1 MSTQK
6 PFTYQPEDLERLL
19 RTKEFNGLLPEERDF
34 VLQHVSNEK
43 EFNELKML
51 LGNIESS
58 EHEMQDPPAAVWKNL
73 KKEFNAQKP
82 SRFKVWLNF
91 LFPPLPKWSGFRTVS
106 FSLVGMAAVVG
117 AVVWFVPSEKKS
129 DQFASVQDNSKNNE
143 NQNSILD
150 TVSKNSEF
158 KVNPEQY
165 AELKPVSGIYETPV
179 VREVEHVQEYPLDEV
194 IQMNDE
200 EVPMNKITEEK
211 NSNRMMDSESENVKV
226 TSNDAPAA
234 TFSTG
239 PTITSTSTQLNNVAS
254 PQWTTGGS
262 VPTTTIVADS
272 IKVQPKK
279 KKKTPPK
286 KK

>member
-6 PFTYQPEDLERLL
+6 PFIYQPEDLERLL
-19 RTKEFNGLLPEERDF
+19 RTKEFNGLLPEERTF
-34 VLQHVSNEK
+34 VLQHVSNND

-51 LGNIESS
+51 LGKIESS

-82 SRFKVWLNF
+82 SRFKVWLNI

-117 AVVWFVPSEKKS
+117 AIVWFVPSEKKS

-143 NQNSILD
+143 TQNSILD
-150 TVSKNSEF
+150 TVSENSEF

-165 AELKPVSGIYETPV
+165 AELKPVSGIYVTPV
-179 VREVEHVQEYPLDEV
+179 VREVEDVQEAPLNDEV
-194 IQMNDE
+194 SEENSIAPANDA
-200 EVPMNKITEEK
+200 VEEK
-211 NSNRMMDSESENVKV
+211 SDRRME
-226 TSNDAPAA
+226 NDAP
-234 TFSTG
+234 TVTESTNAF
-239 PTITSTSTQLNNVAS
+239 PTMNFTTDGNLIAPAL
-254 PQWTTGGS
+254 QWTTDEKVNVIATDS
-262 VPTTTIVADS
+262 VKI
-272 IKVQPKK
+272 QPKK
-279 KKKTPPK
+279 KKKSPSK

>member
-6 PFTYQPEDLERLL
+6 PFIYQPEDLERLL
-19 RTKEFNGLLPEERDF
+19 RTKEFNGLLPEERAF

-73 KKEFNAQKP
+73 KKEFNQQKP
-82 SRFKVWLNF
+82 SRFKVWLNI

-106 FSLVGMAAVVG
+106 FSLAGMAAVVG
-117 AVVWFVPSEKKS
+117 AVIWFVPSNKNS
-129 DQFASVQDNSKNNE
+129 NQLAIVQDNSKNKE
-143 NQNSILD
+143 IQNSTND
-150 TVSKNSEF
+150 TVSQNSEF

-165 AELKPVSGIYETPV
+165 AELKPVSEIYVTPV
-179 VREVEHVQEYPLDEV
+179 VREVEEV
-194 IQMNDE
+194 YE
-200 EVPMNKITEEK
+200 T
-211 NSNRMMDSESENVKV
+211 RMMDEVQDEN
-226 TSNDAPAA
+226 TIAPANDAIEAK
-234 TFSTG
+234 SDRNMENDS
-239 PTITSTSTQLNNVAS
+239 PTAVESTSTFPTMTLTTNGNLNA
-254 PQWTTGGS
+254 PALQWTTDEKANVIVTDS
-262 VPTTTIVADS
+262 VKI
-272 IKVQPKK
+272 QPKK

>member
-19 RTKEFNGLLPEERDF
+19 RTKEFNGLLPEERAF

-73 KKEFNAQKP
+73 KKEFNQQKP
-82 SRFKVWLNF
+82 SRFKVWLNIR
-91 LFPPLPKWSGFRTVS
+91 FPPLPKWSGFRTVS

-117 AVVWFVPSEKKS
+117 AIVWFVPSDKTS
-129 DQFASVQDNSKNNE
+129 NQLAIVQDNPKNNE
-143 NQNSILD
+143 IQNSTND
-150 TVSKNSEF
+150 TVSQNSEF

-165 AELKPVSGIYETPV
+165 AELKPVSEIYVTPV
-179 VREVEHVQEYPLDEV
+179 VREVEEV
-194 IQMNDE
+194 YETPTMNEVHE
-200 EVPMNKITEEK
+200 ENTIAPA
-211 NSNRMMDSESENVKV
+211 
-226 TSNDAPAA
+226 NDAIEAKSDRSMENDSPAVIE
-234 TFSTG
+234 ST
-239 PTITSTSTQLNNVAS
+239 NAS
-254 PQWTTGGS
+254 PTF
-262 VPTTTIVADS
+262 TTTSSGNLSAPTMNFTTDEKMNVIVTDS
-272 IKVQPKK
+272 VKIQPKK

>member
-19 RTKEFNGLLPEERDF
+19 RTKEFNGLLPEERTF

-73 KKEFNAQKP
+73 KKEFNQQKP
-82 SRFKVWLNF
+82 SRFKVWLNI

-106 FSLVGMAAVVG
+106 FSLAGMAAVVG
-117 AVVWFVPSEKKS
+117 AVIWFVPSNKNS
-129 DQFASVQDNSKNNE
+129 NQLAIVQDNSKNKE
-143 NQNSILD
+143 IQNSTND
-150 TVSKNSEF
+150 TVSESKEF

-165 AELKPVSGIYETPV
+165 AELKPVSGIYVTPV
-179 VREVEHVQEYPLDEV
+179 VREVEQVYETRTMDEVQE
-194 IQMNDE
+194 
-200 EVPMNKITEEK
+200 
-211 NSNRMMDSESENVKV
+211 EN
-226 TSNDAPAA
+226 TIAPANDAIEAKSDRNMENDSPALIE
-234 TFSTG
+234 ST
-239 PTITSTSTQLNNVAS
+239 NAS
-254 PQWTTGGS
+254 PTF
-262 VPTTTIVADS
+262 TTTSSGNLTAPTMNFTTDEKMNVIVTDS
-272 IKVQPKK
+272 IKFQPKK

>member
-19 RTKEFNGLLPEERDF
+19 RTKEFNGLLPEERAF

-58 EHEMQDPPAAVWKNL
+58 EHEMQDPPASVWKNL
-73 KKEFNAQKP
+73 KKEFNQQKP
-82 SRFKVWLNF
+82 SRFKVWLNI

-117 AVVWFVPSEKKS
+117 AVIWFVPKDNHFMAANQSNVQSAEEKS
-129 DQFASVQDNSKNNE
+129 TNTNS
-143 NQNSILD
+143 D
-150 TVSKNSEF
+150 TVSENSEF

-165 AELKPVSGIYETPV
+165 AELHPVSGIYVTPV
-179 VREVEHVQEYPLDEV
+179 VREVENMEEATLMDEVQE
-194 IQMNDE
+194 
-200 EVPMNKITEEK
+200 
-211 NSNRMMDSESENVKV
+211 EN
-226 TSNDAPAA
+226 TTAPADNIQEA
-234 TFSTG
+234 KADRSMENDSPAVIESTNAAQTF
-239 PTITSTSTQLNNVAS
+239 
-254 PQWTTGGS
+254 
-262 VPTTTIVADS
+262 TTTSSGNLTAPTMNFTTDEKMNVIVTDS
-272 IKVQPKK
+272 IKFQPKK

>member
-19 RTKEFNGLLPEERDF
+19 RTKEFNGLLPEERAF
-34 VLQHVSNEK
+34 VLQHVSTEK

-58 EHEMQDPPAAVWKNL
+58 EHEMQDPPVAVWKNL

-82 SRFKVWLNF
+82 SRFKVWLNI
-91 LFPPLPKWSGFRTVS
+91 LFPPLPKWRGFRTIS

-117 AVVWFVPSEKKS
+117 AIVWFVPSEKKS

-143 NQNSILD
+143 TQNSILD
-150 TVSKNSEF
+150 TVSENSEF

-165 AELKPVSGIYETPV
+165 AELQPVSEISITPV
-179 VREVEHVQEYPLDEV
+179 VREVEHVHEAPLNDEV
-194 IQMNDE
+194 SE
-200 EVPMNKITEEK
+200 E
-211 NSNRMMDSESENVKV
+211 NSIAP
-226 TSNDAPAA
+226 SNDAIEAKSDRSMENDSPAVIE
-234 TFSTG
+234 STNAS
-239 PTITSTSTQLNNVAS
+239 PTITSTSSGNFTAPTMNFTSDEKLNVIV
-254 PQWTTGGS
+254 TDS
-262 VPTTTIVADS
+262 VKI
-272 IKVQPKK
+272 QPKK

>member
-19 RTKEFNGLLPEERDF
+19 RTKEFNGLLPEERAF

-73 KKEFNAQKP
+73 KKEFNQQKP
-82 SRFKVWLNF
+82 SRFKVWLNI

-106 FSLVGMAAVVG
+106 FSLAGMAAVVG
-117 AVVWFVPSEKKS
+117 AVIWFVPSDKNS
-129 DQFASVQDNSKNNE
+129 NQLAIVQDNSKNKE
-143 NQNSILD
+143 IQNSTND
-150 TVSKNSEF
+150 TVSESKEF

-165 AELKPVSGIYETPV
+165 AELKPVSGIYVTPV
-179 VREVEHVQEYPLDEV
+179 VREVEQVYETRTMDEVQE
-194 IQMNDE
+194 
-200 EVPMNKITEEK
+200 
-211 NSNRMMDSESENVKV
+211 EN
-226 TSNDAPAA
+226 TIAPANDAIEAKSDRNMENDSPTVVESNSTFPTMTLTTNGNLNAPA
-234 TFSTG
+234 
-239 PTITSTSTQLNNVAS
+239 L
-254 PQWTTGGS
+254 QWTTDEKANVIVTDS
-262 VPTTTIVADS
+262 VKIL
-272 IKVQPKK
+272 PKK

>member
-19 RTKEFNGLLPEERDF
+19 RTKEFNGLLPEERAF
-34 VLQHVSNEK
+34 VLQHVSNEM
-43 EFNELKML
+43 EFNQLKML

-73 KKEFNAQKP
+73 KKEFNQQKS
-82 SRFKVWLNF
+82 SRFKVWLNI

-117 AVVWFVPSEKKS
+117 AIIWFVPSENNPN
-129 DQFASVQDNSKNNE
+129 QLAIVQDNSKNKE
-143 NQNSILD
+143 IQNSTND
-150 TVSKNSEF
+150 TVSQNSEF

-165 AELKPVSGIYETPV
+165 AELKPVSEIYVTPV
-179 VREVEHVQEYPLDEV
+179 VREVEEV
-194 IQMNDE
+194 YE
-200 EVPMNKITEEK
+200 T
-211 NSNRMMDSESENVKV
+211 RMMDEVQEEN
-226 TSNDAPAA
+226 TIAPANNA
-234 TFSTG
+234 TEAKSDRGMENDSPAVIEST
-239 PTITSTSTQLNNVAS
+239 NAS
-254 PQWTTGGS
+254 PTF
-262 VPTTTIVADS
+262 TTTSSGNLTAPTMNFTTDEKMNVIVTDS
-272 IKVQPKK
+272 VKIQPKK

>member
-6 PFTYQPEDLERLL
+6 PFIYQPEDLERLL
-19 RTKEFNGLLPEERDF
+19 RTKEFNGLLPEERAF

-73 KKEFNAQKP
+73 KKEFNQNKP
-82 SRFKVWLNF
+82 SRFKVWLNI

-106 FSLVGMAAVVG
+106 FSLAGMAAVVG
-117 AVVWFVPSEKKS
+117 AVIWFVPSDKNS
-129 DQFASVQDNSKNNE
+129 NQLAIVQDNSKNKE
-143 NQNSILD
+143 IQNSTND
-150 TVSKNSEF
+150 TVSQNSEF

-165 AELKPVSGIYETPV
+165 AELKPVSEIYVTPV
-179 VREVEHVQEYPLDEV
+179 VREVEEV
-194 IQMNDE
+194 YE
-200 EVPMNKITEEK
+200 T
-211 NSNRMMDSESENVKV
+211 RMMDEVQDEN
-226 TSNDAPAA
+226 TIAPANDAIEAKSDRNMENDSPTVVESNS
-234 TFSTG
+234 TF
-239 PTITSTSTQLNNVAS
+239 PTMTLTTNGNLNA
-254 PQWTTGGS
+254 PTLQWTTDEKANVIVTDS
-262 VPTTTIVADS
+262 VKI
-272 IKVQPKK
+272 QPKK

>member
-19 RTKEFNGLLPEERDF
+19 RTKEFNGLLPEERAF

-73 KKEFNAQKP
+73 KKEFNQQKP
-82 SRFKVWLNF
+82 SRFKVWLNI

-106 FSLVGMAAVVG
+106 FSLAGMAAVVG
-117 AVVWFVPSEKKS
+117 AVIWFVPSDKNS
-129 DQFASVQDNSKNNE
+129 NQLAIVQDNSKNKE
-143 NQNSILD
+143 IQNSTND
-150 TVSKNSEF
+150 TVSQNSEF

-165 AELKPVSGIYETPV
+165 AELKPVSEIYVTPV
-179 VREVEHVQEYPLDEV
+179 VREVEEVYETRTMDEV
-194 IQMNDE
+194 QDE
-200 EVPMNKITEEK
+200 NTIAPA
-211 NSNRMMDSESENVKV
+211 
-226 TSNDAPAA
+226 NDAIEAKSDRNMENDSPTVVESTNTFPTMTLTTNGNLNAPA
-234 TFSTG
+234 
-239 PTITSTSTQLNNVAS
+239 L
-254 PQWTTGGS
+254 QWTTDEKLNVTVTDS
-262 VPTTTIVADS
+262 VKI
-272 IKVQPKK
+272 QPKK

>member
-19 RTKEFNGLLPEERDF
+19 RTKEFNGLLPEERAF

-58 EHEMQDPPAAVWKNL
+58 EHEMQDPPASVWKNL
-73 KKEFNAQKP
+73 KKEFNQQKP
-82 SRFKVWLNF
+82 SRFKVWLNI

-106 FSLVGMAAVVG
+106 FSLVGMAAIVG
-117 AVVWFVPSEKKS
+117 AVIWFVPKDNHFMAANQSNVQSAEEKS
-129 DQFASVQDNSKNNE
+129 TNS
-143 NQNSILD
+143 NQD
-150 TVSKNSEF
+150 TVSENGEF

-165 AELKPVSGIYETPV
+165 AELQPVSGNYVTPV
-179 VREVEHVQEYPLDEV
+179 VREVEEVYETQKTDEV
-194 IQMNDE
+194 QDE
-200 EVPMNKITEEK
+200 NTIAPA
-211 NSNRMMDSESENVKV
+211 
-226 TSNDAPAA
+226 NDAPESKSLRGVENDSP
-234 TFSTG
+234 TSIEST
-239 PTITSTSTQLNNVAS
+239 NAS
-254 PQWTTGGS
+254 PASVTTFNLS
-262 VPTTTIVADS
+262 PDYNLTAPNVTFTTNGTTNVIATDS
-272 IKVQPKK
+272 IKIQPKK

>member
-19 RTKEFNGLLPEERDF
+19 RTKEFNGLLPEERAF

-73 KKEFNAQKP
+73 KKEFNQQKP
-82 SRFKVWLNF
+82 SRFKVWLNI

-117 AVVWFVPSEKKS
+117 AVIWFVPKDNNNVALNNSSNQLNEEKS
-129 DQFASVQDNSKNNE
+129 TNS
-143 NQNSILD
+143 NQD
-150 TVSKNSEF
+150 TVSENSEF

-165 AELKPVSGIYETPV
+165 AELQPVSGIYVTPV
-179 VREVEHVQEYPLDEV
+179 VREVEETYETLTTDEV
-194 IQMNDE
+194 QDE
-200 EVPMNKITEEK
+200 NTIAPA
-211 NSNRMMDSESENVKV
+211 
-226 TSNDAPAA
+226 NDATESKSVRGVENDSP
-234 TFSTG
+234 TSIEST
-239 PTITSTSTQLNNVAS
+239 NAS
-254 PQWTTGGS
+254 PASVTTFNLS
-262 VPTTTIVADS
+262 SDYNLTAPNVTFTTNGTTNVIATDS
-272 IKVQPKK
+272 IKIQPKK

>member
-6 PFTYQPEDLERLL
+6 PFIYQPEDLERLL
-19 RTKEFNGLLPEERDF
+19 RTKEFNGLLPEERAF

-73 KKEFNAQKP
+73 KKEFNQQKP
-82 SRFKVWLNF
+82 SRFKVWLNI

-106 FSLVGMAAVVG
+106 FSLAGMAAVVG
-117 AVVWFVPSEKKS
+117 AVIWFVPSDKNS
-129 DQFASVQDNSKNNE
+129 NQLAIVQDNSKNKE
-143 NQNSILD
+143 IQNSTND
-150 TVSKNSEF
+150 TVSQNSEF

-165 AELKPVSGIYETPV
+165 AELKPVSEIYVTPV
-179 VREVEHVQEYPLDEV
+179 VREVEEV
-194 IQMNDE
+194 YE
-200 EVPMNKITEEK
+200 T
-211 NSNRMMDSESENVKV
+211 RMMDEVQDEN
-226 TSNDAPAA
+226 TIAPANDAIEAKSDRNMENDSP
-234 TFSTG
+234 TVVESTNAF
-239 PTITSTSTQLNNVAS
+239 PTMTLTTNGNLNA
-254 PQWTTGGS
+254 PTLQWTTDEKANVIVTDS
-262 VPTTTIVADS
+262 VKI
-272 IKVQPKK
+272 QPKK

>member
-19 RTKEFNGLLPEERDF
+19 RTKEFNGLLPEERAF

-73 KKEFNAQKP
+73 KKEFNQQKP
-82 SRFKVWLNF
+82 SRFKVWLNI

-106 FSLVGMAAVVG
+106 FSLAGMAAVVG
-117 AVVWFVPSEKKS
+117 AVIWFVPKENNSN
-129 DQFASVQDNSKNNE
+129 QLASVQNNSNN
-143 NQNSILD
+143 NTIPSTTND
-150 TVSKNSEF
+150 TVSENSEF

-165 AELKPVSGIYETPV
+165 AELQPVSGIYVTPV
-179 VREVEHVQEYPLDEV
+179 VREVEETYETLTTDEV
-194 IQMNDE
+194 QDDNTIA
-200 EVPMNKITEEK
+200 PA
-211 NSNRMMDSESENVKV
+211 
-226 TSNDAPAA
+226 NDATESKSDRSMEYDSPAVIE
-234 TFSTG
+234 ST
-239 PTITSTSTQLNNVAS
+239 NAS
-254 PQWTTGGS
+254 PTF
-262 VPTTTIVADS
+262 TTTSSGNLTAPTMNFTTDEKMNVIVTDS
-272 IKVQPKK
+272 IKIQPKK

>member
-6 PFTYQPEDLERLL
+6 PFIYQPEDLERLL
-19 RTKEFNGLLPEERDF
+19 RTKEFNGLLPEERAF

-73 KKEFNAQKP
+73 KKEFNQNKP
-82 SRFKVWLNF
+82 SRFKVWLNI

-106 FSLVGMAAVVG
+106 FSLAGMAAVVG
-117 AVVWFVPSEKKS
+117 AVIWFVPSDKNS
-129 DQFASVQDNSKNNE
+129 NQLAIVQDNSKNKE
-143 NQNSILD
+143 IQNSTND
-150 TVSKNSEF
+150 TVSQNSEF

-165 AELKPVSGIYETPV
+165 AELKPVSEIYVTPV
-179 VREVEHVQEYPLDEV
+179 VREVEEV
-194 IQMNDE
+194 YE
-200 EVPMNKITEEK
+200 T
-211 NSNRMMDSESENVKV
+211 RMMDEVQDEN
-226 TSNDAPAA
+226 TIAPANDAIEAKSDRNMENDSPTVVESNSTFPTMTLTTNGNLNAPA
-234 TFSTG
+234 
-239 PTITSTSTQLNNVAS
+239 L
-254 PQWTTGGS
+254 QWTTDEKAN
-262 VPTTTIVADS
+262 VIVTDS
-272 IKVQPKK
+272 IKFQPKK

>member
-19 RTKEFNGLLPEERDF
+19 RTKEFNGLLPEERAF

-73 KKEFNAQKP
+73 KKEFNQQKP
-82 SRFKVWLNF
+82 SRFKVWLNI

-117 AVVWFVPSEKKS
+117 AVIWFVPKENNNVALTNSSNQLNEEKS
-129 DQFASVQDNSKNNE
+129 TNS
-143 NQNSILD
+143 NQD
-150 TVSKNSEF
+150 TVSENSEF

-165 AELKPVSGIYETPV
+165 AELQPVSGIYVTPV
-179 VREVEHVQEYPLDEV
+179 VREVEHVHEAPTMDEV
-194 IQMNDE
+194 QE
-200 EVPMNKITEEK
+200 ENAIAPA
-211 NSNRMMDSESENVKV
+211 
-226 TSNDAPAA
+226 NDATESKSDRSMEYDSPAVIE
-234 TFSTG
+234 ST
-239 PTITSTSTQLNNVAS
+239 NAS
-254 PQWTTGGS
+254 PTF
-262 VPTTTIVADS
+262 TTTSSGNLTAPTMNFTTDEKMNVIVTDS
-272 IKVQPKK
+272 IKIQPKK

>member
-6 PFTYQPEDLERLL
+6 PFLYQPEDLERLL
-19 RTKEFNGLLPEERDF
+19 RTKTFNGLLPEERAF
-34 VLQHVSNEK
+34 VLQHVSNEE
-43 EFNELKML
+43 EFNELKIL
-51 LGNIESS
+51 LGKIESS

-73 KKEFNAQKP
+73 KKEFNAHKP

-117 AVVWFVPSEKKS
+117 AIVWFVPSENKAN
-129 DQFASVQDNSKNNE
+129 QYASANLESKDSTNS
-143 NQNSILD
+143 SLD
-150 TVSKNSEF
+150 TVSENDEF
-158 KVNPEQY
+158 KVKPEQY
-165 AELKPVSGIYETPV
+165 AEVNRISGIYNVP
-179 VREVEHVQEYPLDEV
+179 EVISMEQVHEYPLTDGVIEVRDEA
-194 IQMNDE
+194 
-200 EVPMNKITEEK
+200 VPAYDMIEEK
-211 NSNRMMDSESENVKV
+211 ANRNMDKESTNTPTNSD
-226 TSNDAPAA
+226 DAPAA
-234 TFSTG
+234 NFSTG
-239 PTITSTSTQLNNVAS
+239 PIITSTSTSTQLNNVAS
-254 PQWTTGGS
+254 PQWTSGGS

>member
-19 RTKEFNGLLPEERDF
+19 RTKEFNGLLPEERAF

-73 KKEFNAQKP
+73 KKESNQQKP

-117 AVVWFVPSEKKS
+117 AIVWFVPSDKTS
-129 DQFASVQDNSKNNE
+129 NQLAIVQDNPKNNE
-143 NQNSILD
+143 IQNSTND
-150 TVSKNSEF
+150 TVSESKEF

-165 AELKPVSGIYETPV
+165 AELKPVSGIYVTPV
-179 VREVEHVQEYPLDEV
+179 VREVEQVYETRTMDEVQE
-194 IQMNDE
+194 
-200 EVPMNKITEEK
+200 
-211 NSNRMMDSESENVKV
+211 EN
-226 TSNDAPAA
+226 TIAPANDAIEAKSDRNMENDSPALIE
-234 TFSTG
+234 ST
-239 PTITSTSTQLNNVAS
+239 NAS
-254 PQWTTGGS
+254 PTF
-262 VPTTTIVADS
+262 TTTSSGNLTAPTMNFTTDEKMNVIVTDS
-272 IKVQPKK
+272 IKFQPKK

>member
-6 PFTYQPEDLERLL
+6 PFIYQPEDLERLL

-82 SRFKVWLNF
+82 SRFKVWLNI

-117 AVVWFVPSEKKS
+117 AVIWFVPSDNNS
-129 DQFASVQDNSKNNE
+129 NQLASVQENSKDNTIPNTT
-143 NQNSILD
+143 ND
-150 TVSKNSEF
+150 TVSENSEF
-158 KVNPEQY
+158 KVNQEQY
-165 AELKPVSGIYETPV
+165 AELKPVSEIYVTPV
-179 VREVEHVQEYPLDEV
+179 VREVEHVHEAPLNDEV
-194 IQMNDE
+194 SE
-200 EVPMNKITEEK
+200 ENSIAPANNAVEEK
-211 NSNRMMDSESENVKV
+211 SDRRMENDSPAVIESTN
-226 TSNDAPAA
+226 
-234 TFSTG
+234 
-239 PTITSTSTQLNNVAS
+239 AS
-254 PQWTTGGS
+254 PTF
-262 VPTTTIVADS
+262 TTTSSGNLTAPTMNFTTDEKMNVIVTDS
-272 IKVQPKK
+272 VKIQPKK

>member
-6 PFTYQPEDLERLL
+6 PFIYQPEDLERLL
-19 RTKEFNGLLPEERDF
+19 RTKVFNGLLPEERAF
-34 VLQHVSNEK
+34 VLQHVSTEK

-82 SRFKVWLNF
+82 SRFKVWLNI

-143 NQNSILD
+143 NQNSTND
-150 TVSKNSEF
+150 SVSASKEF

-165 AELKPVSGIYETPV
+165 AELKPVSGIYVTPV
-179 VREVEHVQEYPLDEV
+179 VSEVEDVKEAPTMDEV
-194 IQMNDE
+194 HEENAIAPANDA
-200 EVPMNKITEEK
+200 VEEK
-211 NSNRMMDSESENVKV
+211 SERRMES
-226 TSNDAPAA
+226 DAP
-234 TFSTG
+234 TVTESTNAF
-239 PTITSTSTQLNNVAS
+239 PTLNFTTNGNLNAPAV
-254 PQWTTGGS
+254 QWTTDEKLNVIVTDS
-262 VPTTTIVADS
+262 VKI
-272 IKVQPKK
+272 QPKK
-279 KKKTPPK
+279 KNKKKTPPK

>member
-19 RTKEFNGLLPEERDF
+19 RTKEFNGLLPEERAF

-73 KKEFNAQKP
+73 KKEFNQQKP
-82 SRFKVWLNF
+82 SRFKVWLNI

-117 AVVWFVPSEKKS
+117 AVIWFVPKDNNNVASNNSSNTLNEEKS
-129 DQFASVQDNSKNNE
+129 TNS
-143 NQNSILD
+143 NQD
-150 TVSKNSEF
+150 TVSENSEF

-165 AELKPVSGIYETPV
+165 AELQPVSGIYVTPV
-179 VREVEHVQEYPLDEV
+179 VREVEETYETLTTDEVLDENT
-194 IQMNDE
+194 IA
-200 EVPMNKITEEK
+200 PA
-211 NSNRMMDSESENVKV
+211 
-226 TSNDAPAA
+226 NDAPESKSVRGVENDSPTSIESTNASPTSVTTFNFSSPDVNLNTTNA
-234 TFSTG
+234 TFTTNG
-239 PTITSTSTQLNNVAS
+239 TTNVIA
-254 PQWTTGGS
+254 T
-262 VPTTTIVADS
+262 DS
-272 IKVQPKK
+272 IKIQPKK

>member
-19 RTKEFNGLLPEERDF
+19 RTKEFNGLLPEERAF

-73 KKEFNAQKP
+73 KKEFNQQKP
-82 SRFKVWLNF
+82 SRFKVWLNI

-117 AVVWFVPSEKKS
+117 AIVWFVPSENNS
-129 DQFASVQDNSKNNE
+129 NQLASIQENFNSNTVP
-143 NQNSILD
+143 NSTND
-150 TVSKNSEF
+150 TVSENSEF

-165 AELKPVSGIYETPV
+165 AELKPVSGIYVTPM
-179 VREVEHVQEYPLDEV
+179 VREVEHVHEAPLNDEV
-194 IQMNDE
+194 SEENDIAPANNA
-200 EVPMNKITEEK
+200 VEEK
-211 NSNRMMDSESENVKV
+211 SDRRME
-226 TSNDAPAA
+226 NDAP
-234 TFSTG
+234 TVTESSNTFPTMNFSTDG
-239 PTITSTSTQLNNVAS
+239 NLSS
-254 PQWTTGGS
+254 PAVQWTTGTTE
-262 VPTTTIVADS
+262 TTTIVTDS
-272 IKVQPKK
+272 VKIQPKK

>member
-19 RTKEFNGLLPEERDF
+19 RTKSFSGLLPEERAF
-34 VLQHVSNEK
+34 VLQHVSNEM
-43 EFNELKML
+43 EYNELKML

-73 KKEFNAQKP
+73 KKEFNQQKS
-82 SRFKVWLNF
+82 SRFKVWLNI

-117 AVVWFVPSEKKS
+117 AIIWFVPSENNPN
-129 DQFASVQDNSKNNE
+129 QLASVQDNSKSNE
-143 NQNSILD
+143 IQNSTND
-150 TVSKNSEF
+150 TVSESSEF

-165 AELKPVSGIYETPV
+165 AELNPVSGNYIQPEVRAV
-179 VREVEHVQEYPLDEV
+179 VDVHEAPLVDEV
-194 IQMNDE
+194 HE
-200 EVPMNKITEEK
+200 ENAIAPA
-211 NSNRMMDSESENVKV
+211 
-226 TSNDAPAA
+226 NDAVETKSDRSMENDSP
-234 TFSTG
+234 TVVESTNAF
-239 PTITSTSTQLNNVAS
+239 PTITLTTNGNLNA
-254 PQWTTGGS
+254 PALQWTTDEKVNVIVTDS
-262 VPTTTIVADS
+262 VKI
-272 IKVQPKK
+272 QPKK

>member
-19 RTKEFNGLLPEERDF
+19 RTKEFNGLLPEERAF

-73 KKEFNAQKP
+73 KKEFNQQKP
-82 SRFKVWLNF
+82 SRFKVWLNI

-106 FSLVGMAAVVG
+106 FSLAGMAAVVG
-117 AVVWFVPSEKKS
+117 AVIWFVPSDKNS
-129 DQFASVQDNSKNNE
+129 NQLAIVQDNSKNKE
-143 NQNSILD
+143 IQNSTND
-150 TVSKNSEF
+150 TVSQNSEF

-165 AELKPVSGIYETPV
+165 AELKPVSEIYVTPV
-179 VREVEHVQEYPLDEV
+179 VREVEEVYETRTMDEV
-194 IQMNDE
+194 QDE
-200 EVPMNKITEEK
+200 NTIAPA
-211 NSNRMMDSESENVKV
+211 
-226 TSNDAPAA
+226 NDAIEAKSDRNMENDSPTVVESTNTFPTMTLTTNGNLNAPA
-234 TFSTG
+234 
-239 PTITSTSTQLNNVAS
+239 L
-254 PQWTTGGS
+254 QWTTDEKANVIVTDS
-262 VPTTTIVADS
+262 VKIL
-272 IKVQPKK
+272 PKK

>member
-19 RTKEFNGLLPEERDF
+19 RTKEFNGLLPEERAF

-73 KKEFNAQKP
+73 KKEFNQQKP
-82 SRFKVWLNF
+82 SRFKVWLNI

-117 AVVWFVPSEKKS
+117 AIVWFVPSEKNS
-129 DQFASVQDNSKNNE
+129 QQLAMVQDNSNNSE
-143 NQNSILD
+143 IPNTTND
-150 TVSKNSEF
+150 TVSESKEF

-165 AELKPVSGIYETPV
+165 AELKPVSGIYVTPV
-179 VREVEHVQEYPLDEV
+179 VSEVEHVHEVPLNDEV
-194 IQMNDE
+194 SEENDIAPANDG
-200 EVPMNKITEEK
+200 VEEK
-211 NSNRMMDSESENVKV
+211 SDRRME
-226 TSNDAPAA
+226 NDAPTVTVTENTNA
-234 TFSTG
+234 F
-239 PTITSTSTQLNNVAS
+239 PTITLTTNGNLNA
-254 PQWTTGGS
+254 PALQWTTDEKVNVIVTDS
-262 VPTTTIVADS
+262 VKIL
-272 IKVQPKK
+272 PKK

>member
-19 RTKEFNGLLPEERDF
+19 RTKEFNGLLPEERAF

-58 EHEMQDPPAAVWKNL
+58 EHEMQDPPASVWKNL
-73 KKEFNAQKP
+73 KKEFNQQKP
-82 SRFKVWLNF
+82 SRFKVWLNI

-117 AVVWFVPSEKKS
+117 AVIWFVPKDNHFMAAHQSNVQSAEEKS
-129 DQFASVQDNSKNNE
+129 TNTNTNS
-143 NQNSILD
+143 D
-150 TVSKNSEF
+150 TVSDNSEF

-165 AELKPVSGIYETPV
+165 AELHPVSGIYVTPV
-179 VREVEHVQEYPLDEV
+179 VREVEEVYETQKTDEV
-194 IQMNDE
+194 QDE
-200 EVPMNKITEEK
+200 NTIAPA
-211 NSNRMMDSESENVKV
+211 
-226 TSNDAPAA
+226 NDAPESKSVRGVENDSPTSIESTNASPTSVTTFNFSSPDINLNTTNA
-234 TFSTG
+234 TFTTNG
-239 PTITSTSTQLNNVAS
+239 TTNVIA
-254 PQWTTGGS
+254 T
-262 VPTTTIVADS
+262 DS
-272 IKVQPKK
+272 IKIQPKK